1 MPYDIL
7 SYLKVQGANMSS
19 ETYTLKQAMERLG
32 LQSANAFFQLERKYP
47 EAFVVIKRA
56 SSKDARSRT
65 GVEYDK
71 AALERF
77 AQRREQFKQ
86 EKP

>member
-1 MPYDIL
+1 
-7 SYLKVQGANMSS
+7 MST

-47 EAFVVIKRA
+47 QAFIVVKRG
-56 SSKDARSRT
+56 SSKDVRSRT
-65 GVEYDK
+65 GVEYDR
-71 AALERF
+71 AALDRFVERRQHF
-77 AQRREQFKQ
+77 NQ

>member
-1 MPYDIL
+1 M
-7 SYLKVQGANMSS
+7 NT
-19 ETYTLKQAMERLG
+19 ETYTVKQAMERLG

-47 EAFVVIKRA
+47 EAFVVIKRG
-56 SSKDARSRT
+56 SSKDAKSRT

-71 AALERF
+71 ATLERF
-77 AQRREQFKQ
+77 AERREQFKQ

>member
-1 MPYDIL
+1 
-7 SYLKVQGANMSS
+7 MST

-47 EAFVVIKRA
+47 EAFVIIKRG
-56 SSKDARSRT
+56 SGKDARSRT

-71 AALERF
+71 ATLERF
-77 AQRREQFKQ
+77 AERREQFKQ
-86 EKP
+86 QKS

>member
-1 MPYDIL
+1 M
-7 SYLKVQGANMSS
+7 NT

-47 EAFVVIKRA
+47 EAFVIIKRG
-56 SSKDARSRT
+56 SGKDARSRT

-71 AALERF
+71 ATLERF
-77 AQRREQFKQ
+77 AERREQFKQ
-86 EKP
+86 QKS

>member
-1 MPYDIL
+1 
-7 SYLKVQGANMSS
+7 MST

-32 LQSANAFFQLERKYP
+32 LQSANAFFQLERRYP
-47 EAFVVIKRA
+47 EAFVVIKRG
-56 SSKDARSRT
+56 SSKDAKSRT

-77 AQRREQFKQ
+77 AERREYFKQ
-86 EKP
+86 QKP